1 MKADFAEW
9 VRNRTLPEPDPPTER
24 TPTHASPHQGNRTR
38 PGHPVRGRG
47 RGARTQ
53 LLELTRW
60 LSGVAYRAVSGDR
73 PPTVSSWRWPAPS
86 STEAP
91 VTAEEH
97 DRQRDRALAANLI
110 SDDRTERHATY
121 ARRPVVLRPTGG
133 FRAGQVTPPRPTEP
147 QR

>member
-9 VRNRTLPEPDPPTER
+9 VSNRTLPEPDPQPER
-24 TPTHASPHQGNRTR
+24 TPDASTDHPRDPAR
-38 PGHPVRGRG
+38 PAHDPRPRG

-60 LSGVAYRAVSGDR
+60 LLDVAYRAVSGDR

-97 DRQRDRALAANLI
+97 DRQRDRALARNLI

-147 QR
+147 RP

>member
-24 TPTHASPHQGNRTR
+24 TPNAPARPSHRAHPAHAPRPH
-38 PGHPVRGRG
+38 G

-97 DRQRDRALAANLI
+97 DRQRDRALARNLI

-147 QR
+147 RP